1 MNPEQARLI
10 LQCRRPQGQ
19 DDTLPAM
26 AEALTALET
35 QPETR
40 AALESDAALDALI
53 GAKLRSFA
61 VPSHLRHS
69 ILTGARITPRLP
81 WWKRRTFIFSAAA
94 ILAVGWSFI
103 LLKTNLPSPGGTG
116 VVQALPAAGLAG
128 FREAATLKISQDGI
142 HLAKISRHAGE
153 LQAYLASHTRGLP
166 IPLPEGLAT
175 LPTHGCEV
183 FEWQGHEVTLICF
196 ETAEA
201 GIAHLF
207 TINADALSA
216 DLSTPLLAS
225 AHGWETLSWKQ
236 DGKVMLLTAQ
246 TSPAILRKLALPG

>member
-1 MNPEQARLI
+1 MNPEEARLI

-19 DDTLPAM
+19 DDALPAM
-26 AEALTALET
+26 AEALEALET
-35 QPETR
+35 LPETQ
-40 AALESDAALDALI
+40 AALEADAVLDALI
-53 GAKLRSFA
+53 GAKLRHFP
-61 VPSHLRHS
+61 VPPQLRHS

-81 WWKRRTFIFSAAA
+81 WWRRRAFIFSAAA
-94 ILAVGWSFI
+94 VFAVGMSFTQ
-103 LLKTNLPSPGGTG
+103 LKTSLPSPGSGL
-116 VVQALPAAGLAG
+116 VEALPAGGLAE
-128 FREAATLKISQDGI
+128 FRNAAT
-142 HLAKISRHAGE
+142 AKISGGEIHLNKVSSHLGE
-153 LQAYLASHTRGLP
+153 LQAYLASRPQGRP
-166 IPLPEGLAT
+166 VSLPEGLTT
-175 LPTHGCEV
+175 LPTHGCEI

-207 TINADALSA
+207 TIDAGALPA

-225 AHGWETLSWKQ
+225 AHGWETLTWKH